1 MRHADNKA
9 VLINFLL
16 IDWSAN
22 ERHIPALKGKDM
34 KMTILDQAYC
44 ISSNQGTL
52 SCRDVP
58 ELSSSQEEADR
69 KMFICGQF
77 TASLGF
83 PSVEIITAD
92 SNVAILSLYFQPFLA
107 DFNIYLQIGSGTKVE
122 LFDITSNT
130 LDDIAMVLPGIHG
143 CNSISGIGKV

>member
-1 MRHADNKA
+1 
-9 VLINFLL
+9 
-16 IDWSAN
+16 
-22 ERHIPALKGKDM
+22 
-34 KMTILDQAYC
+34 MTIPDQAYC

-69 KMFICGQF
+69 KMFICAQF

-83 PSVEIITAD
+83 SSVEIITAD
-92 SNVAILSLYFQPFLA
+92 SNVAILSLCFQPFLA

-130 LDDIAMVLPGIHG
+130 LDDIAMVPPGIHG
-143 CNSISGIGKV
+143 CNSVSGIGKV